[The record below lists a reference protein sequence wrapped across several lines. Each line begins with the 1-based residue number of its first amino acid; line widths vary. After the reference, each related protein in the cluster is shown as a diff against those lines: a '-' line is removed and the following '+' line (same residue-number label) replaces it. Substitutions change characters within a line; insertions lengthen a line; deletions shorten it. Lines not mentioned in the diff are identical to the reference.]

1 MIPSLKQLVA
11 AMVALALV
19 DAVWLLTAG
28 RYALQM
34 TERIQGSPVVFG
46 PVAAIVVYI
55 ALAYLVYQVNTPLEA
70 GLLGAATY
78 AVYDF
83 TSLAILKK
91 YEVGMAI
98 ADTIW
103 GGVLFAT
110 VFSILK
116 YFKLN

>member
-11 AMVALALV
+11 AMVVLIVV
-19 DAVWLLTAG
+19 DSIWLLTAG
-28 RYALQM
+28 QYALQM
-34 TERIQGSPVVFG
+34 TERIQGSPVQFG
-46 PVAAIVVYI
+46 ILASIVVYV

-98 ADTIW
+98 ADTVW

-116 YFKLN
+116 YFKLH

>member
-1 MIPSLKQLVA
+1 MIPSLTQLLVA
-11 AMVALALV
+11 MLVLAVV
-19 DAVWLLTAG
+19 DALWLFTVG
-28 RYALQM
+28 QYALQM
-34 TERIQGSPVVFG
+34 TERIQGSPVQFG
-46 PVAAIVVYI
+46 IVASIVVYV

-91 YEVGMAI
+91 YEVGVAI

-103 GGVLFAT
+103 GGVLFAS

-116 YFKLN
+116 YFKLH

>member
-1 MIPSLKQLVA
+1 MIPSLTQLLA

-19 DAVWLLTAG
+19 DALWLFTAG
-28 RYALQM
+28 QYSLKM
-34 TERIQGSPVVFG
+34 TERIQGSPVQFG
-46 PVAAIVVYI
+46 IVASIVVYV

-91 YEVGMAI
+91 YEVGVAI
-98 ADTIW
+98 ADTVW
-103 GGVLFAT
+103 GSVLFAS
-110 VFSILK
+110 VFSILR

>member
-1 MIPSLKQLVA
+1 MIPSLTQLVA

-19 DAVWLLTAG
+19 DAVWLFTVG
-28 RYALQM
+28 QYALQM
-34 TERIQGSPVVFG
+34 TERIQGSPVQFG
-46 PVAAIVVYI
+46 IVASIVVYV

-91 YEVGMAI
+91 YEVGVAI

-103 GGVLFAT
+103 GSILFAT

>member
-1 MIPSLKQLVA
+1 MIPSLKQLVV
-11 AMVALALV
+11 AMLVLALV
-19 DAVWLLTAG
+19 DALWLFTVG
-28 RYALQM
+28 QYALQM
-34 TERIQGSPVVFG
+34 TERIQGSPVQFG
-46 PVAAIVVYI
+46 IVASIVVYI

-91 YEVGMAI
+91 YEVGVAI
-98 ADTIW
+98 ADTVW
-103 GGVLFAT
+103 GGVLFAS

-116 YFKLN
+116 YFKLH

>member
-1 MIPSLKQLVA
+1 MIPSLIQLLVA
-11 AMVALALV
+11 MLVLAVV
-19 DAVWLLTAG
+19 DALWLFTVG
-28 RYALQM
+28 QYALKM
-34 TERIQGSPVVFG
+34 TERIQGSPVQFG
-46 PVAAIVVYI
+46 IVASIVVYI
-55 ALAYLVYQVNTPLEA
+55 ALAYLVYQVNTIFEA

-91 YEVGMAI
+91 YEVGVAI